1 MLVLVS
7 EIMKITDERE
17 TQKKK
22 KKKKKTT
29 RGGDRSYTLNYT
41 FTVIEKSVSERATVN
56 E

>member
-22 KKKKKTT
+22 EKKENNK
-29 RGGDRSYTLNYT
+29 GGDRSYTLNYT
-41 FTVIEKSVSERATVN
+41 FTVIEKSVYLKEQQ
-56 E
+56 